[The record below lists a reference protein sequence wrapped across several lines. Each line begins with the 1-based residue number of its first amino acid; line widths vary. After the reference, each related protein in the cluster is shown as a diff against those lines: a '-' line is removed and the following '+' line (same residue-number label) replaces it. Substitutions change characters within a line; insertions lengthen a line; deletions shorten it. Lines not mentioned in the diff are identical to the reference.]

1 MEKAIEQLHML
12 MNNVLADFSNINKRR
27 IGVWVKEGDY
37 LNSKVE
43 ITFED
48 NCIDYEM
55 YIYLHKEEQEILT
68 PHEMYI
74 FLHEMSHIVILEKI
88 KNEQGI
94 KAAEMYLN
102 EYKDDIKNLE
112 KKAKKENWSDTKI
125 QKEYENIKC
134 EKQTDSLTKTLFER
148 YVRIA
153 SV

>member
-12 MNNVLADFSNINKRR
+12 MNNVLADFSHINKKR
-27 IGVWVKEGDY
+27 IGVWVKEGEY

-43 ITFED
+43 ISFED
-48 NCIDYEM
+48 NGIDYELF
-55 YIYLHKEEQEILT
+55 IYLHKEEQEILT
-68 PHEMYI
+68 PHEMFI

-112 KKAKKENWSDTKI
+112 KKAKKENWNDTKI

>member
-12 MNNVLADFSNINKRR
+12 MNNVLADFSHINKRK
-27 IGVWVKEGDY
+27 IGVWVKEGEY

-43 ITFED
+43 ISFED

-88 KNEQGI
+88 KIEQGI

-112 KKAKKENWSDTKI
+112 KKAKKENWSDTKNQ
-125 QKEYENIKC
+125 QKYENIKC
-134 EKQTDSLTKTLFER
+134 
-148 YVRIA
+148 
-153 SV
+153 